1 MIADPLLE
9 GGEAFG
15 LDAAGA
21 YAAELLGVHERAFFE
36 DLEMLG
42 YGGEGDV
49 EGGGEGGDGEGSVAE
64 PVQDGAAGG
73 VAECVK
79 EAVDLDFAEDF
90 GVYGSADRE
99 RSSMVSLPAAF
110 PGRGLR

>member
-21 YAAELLGVHERAFFE
+21 YVAELLGVHERAFFE
-36 DLEMLG
+36 DLEVLG

-64 PVQDGAAGG
+64 PVQLSSGY
-73 VAECVK
+73 
-79 EAVDLDFAEDF
+79 FSIF
-90 GVYGSADRE
+90 WVYGSAARE
-99 RSSMVSLPAAF
+99 RSSIVLLLAAF
-110 PGRGLR
+110 PGQVLRSGQGRGWCGRLSS